1 MPNSNTRA
9 RAPEHHAIPEAAR
22 DVKTHALHGQDGRM
36 TEERVSTPELVDDR
50 YDNMPCTD

>member
-9 RAPEHHAIPEAAR
+9 RTPEHHAIPEAAR
-22 DVKTHALHGQDGRM
+22 DVKTQPARM
-36 TEERVSTPELVDDR
+36 TEERVSTPDLVAER

>member
-9 RAPEHHAIPEAAR
+9 RTPEHHAIPEAAR
-22 DVKTHALHGQDGRM
+22 DVKTQPQVRM
-36 TEERVSTPELVDDR
+36 TEERVSTPELVDER